1 MTGRPYVTLSCA
13 MSIDGYLDSTG
24 PERLCLSNAADLDR
38 VDGVRARND
47 AIMVGATTV
56 RRDDPRLLVRD
67 ATRRQDRR
75 AAGLAESPVKVTV
88 TASGELSPRA
98 AFFTAGDGPRLV
110 YCPAPAAAPLRARL
124 GDLAEVVG
132 LGDPASDRVTMT
144 DLVDDLGGRGIRRLL
159 VEGGGAVLTQFLAAG
174 LVDELHLV
182 VAPFFVG
189 DAEAPRMVRPARF
202 PWTET
207 NRAILARTT
216 QIGDVVLL
224 QYALSARCAAHPQHA
239 ANSDSSRAAAGR

>member
-1 MTGRPYVTLSCA
+1 MSERPYVTLSCA
-13 MSIDGYLDSTG
+13 MSIDGYLDSAG
-24 PERLCLSNAADLDR
+24 PERLCLSNAADFDR
-38 VDGVRARND
+38 VDGVRAQSD

-67 ATRRQDRR
+67 AARREDRR
-75 AAGLAESPVKVTV
+75 SAGLAESPVKVTV
-88 TASGELSPRA
+88 TASGELSPQA

-110 YCPAPAAAPLRARL
+110 YCPSPRSAMLRGRL
-124 GDLAEVVG
+124 DGLAEVVG
-132 LGDPASDRVTMT
+132 LGDEVTMT
-144 DLVDDLGGRGIRRLL
+144 ALVDDLGRRGIRRLL
-159 VEGGGAVLTQFLAAG
+159 VEGGGAVLTQFLAAD

-189 DAEAPRMVRPARF
+189 EAEAPRMVRPARF

-207 NRAILARTT
+207 HRAVLARTT

-239 ANSDSSRAAAGR
+239 AGAGR